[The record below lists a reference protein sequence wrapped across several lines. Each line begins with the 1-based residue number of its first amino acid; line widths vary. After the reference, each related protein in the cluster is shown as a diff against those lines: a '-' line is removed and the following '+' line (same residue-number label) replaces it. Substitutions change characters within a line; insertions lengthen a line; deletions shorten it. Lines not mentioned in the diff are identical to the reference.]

1 MLGEADREQLIRLRW
16 LWEKS
21 YDISTDGET
30 WTATVPQFGRRYFL
44 TGKTPFSRPY
54 TGQHVTQRGCG
65 VPGGAEPL
73 PACRLLDCRI

>member
-1 MLGEADREQLIRLRW
+1 MTPGVMATKGSNVTGDQER
-16 LWEKS
+16 

-65 VPGGAEPL
+65 VPGGAEPH